1 MIRET
6 QVKLATLK
14 ESCDQGRVEME
25 DDELALPG
33 FRFHPTDEE
42 LVSYYL
48 RRKVNKKPISLEII
62 RDVDI
67 YKHEPWDL
75 PRMGTVGEKEM
86 YFFCMRGGS
95 TGTAQD
101 PTESPEAASEGDRN
115 RSTHTLPPRFRR
127 LHWPEEVPCLLSRER
142 RERNKDRLV
151 DARIPPPL
159 HSFLLRRSSK
169 IITSKITRRNVSSN
183 KYGKQLSSKEA
194 CNGGGRS
201 PTGSSSEM
209 GNLGHDR
216 GEEKR
221 LGGSNFFQQDEVF
234 TEKYVEENCKPC
246 EAGLWDVY
254 SQSEKE
260 LFREENWDEIGRMV
274 DYMLEPTITYD
285 CYY

>member
-86 YFFCMRGGS
+86 YFFCMRGRKYRNSTRPNRVTGS
-95 TGTAQD
+95 GFWKATGIDQPIRSRHGFGDCIGLKKSLVFYRGSAGKGTKTD
-101 PTESPEAASEGDRN
+101 WLMHEYRLPSTPSSFEEAEIW
-115 RSTHTLPPRFRR
+115 TLCR
-127 LHWPEEVPCLLSRER
+127 
-142 RERNKDRLV
+142 
-151 DARIPPPL
+151 
-159 HSFLLRRSSK
+159 
-169 IITSKITRRNVSSN
+169 ITRRNVSSN

-209 GNLGHDR
+209 GNLGHDG

-234 TEKYVEENCKPC
+234 TEKYVKRI
-246 EAGLWDVY
+246 ASHVKLAFWDVY
-254 SQSEKE
+254 PRVRRSFQRRK
-260 LFREENWDEIGRMV
+260 LG
-274 DYMLEPTITYD
+274 
-285 CYY
+285 